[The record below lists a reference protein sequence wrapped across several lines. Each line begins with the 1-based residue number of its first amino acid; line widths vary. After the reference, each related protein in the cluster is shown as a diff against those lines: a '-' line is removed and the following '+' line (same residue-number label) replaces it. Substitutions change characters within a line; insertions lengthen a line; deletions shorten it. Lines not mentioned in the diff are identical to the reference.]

1 MIQTNYANED
11 DLSFL
16 LVNSN
21 DLEEDAYRFLQQ
33 YKIEYPC
40 MLDTSSQLYDSYY
53 RSSEAF
59 APYPVHV
66 VIDRQSRI
74 RYLAF
79 QNDTQGVIAA
89 INAALDDE

>member
-1 MIQTNYANED
+1 MQSNYATED
-11 DLSFL
+11 DFVFL

-33 YKIEYPC
+33 YEIEYPC
-40 MLDTSSQLYDSYY
+40 MLDTSSQVYDAYQ
-53 RSSEAF
+53 RDTDAF

-66 VIDRQSRI
+66 VIDRQSTI

-79 QNDTQGVIAA
+79 QNDTPSVIDA
-89 INAALDDE
+89 INTALDDE